1 MVAQNVSRCKE
12 KIEQQQFLCLQD
24 KEKVVQML
32 VRKPPYFSNWSRS
45 NAGLWVRLIF
55 FPSFFKKP
63 CKIWFICIWNISDGW
78 RKFGWVDVGDNFP
91 HSVALVL

>member
-32 VRKPPYFSNWSRS
+32 VRKPPYFSNSFFERTS
-45 NAGLWVRLIF
+45 NAKLWVRPIF
-55 FPSFFKKP
+55 FLLFF
-63 CKIWFICIWNISDGW
+63 
-78 RKFGWVDVGDNFP
+78 
-91 HSVALVL
+91 